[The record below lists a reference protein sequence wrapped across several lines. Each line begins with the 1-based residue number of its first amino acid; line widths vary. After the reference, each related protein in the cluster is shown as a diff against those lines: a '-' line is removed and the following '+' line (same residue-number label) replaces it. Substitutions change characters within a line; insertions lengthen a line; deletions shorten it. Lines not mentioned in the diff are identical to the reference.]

1 VTLDVFSKYLKE
13 QVMDIIDNDK
23 KLKHSKLAEGVE
35 NAIQVRNAVNVQ
47 KLDTPYPKTF
57 DNRLSNSFISDIRP
71 SLDHSLTGSH

>member
-35 NAIQVRNAVNVQ
+35 NAIQV
-47 KLDTPYPKTF
+47 
-57 DNRLSNSFISDIRP
+57 
-71 SLDHSLTGSH
+71 